1 MSVIDDIARAELSQV
16 GYTEQPAG
24 SNRTKYAAEL
34 DTVEHKTWS
43 RQGSP
48 WCGTFQD
55 WAFRQQGAL
64 AALPVSN
71 FYTPSAAA
79 WYKRNG
85 RWTRTAP
92 RVGDLAY
99 RATGGGHVGFVREVK
114 GGMVLTSEGN
124 TSPTNVG
131 DPYDGGTVAAHWRSI
146 AWWDDGYGQP
156 EYELVQPAH
165 TPQGV
170 PIVSATFI
178 QFQAPG
184 APAPHP
190 AVFVSADTAIL
201 TWVKTPE
208 DLARKVVLSGWNKP
222 VHIVNSKADFD
233 IWGVLYGD
241 LPADWPPADFR

>member
-1 MSVIDDIARAELSQV
+1 MTIVDDIASAELSQV
-16 GYTEQPAG
+16 GYTESPAG

-34 DTVEHKTWS
+34 DAVEQKSWS
-43 RQGSP
+43 REGSP

-55 WAFRQQGAL
+55 WAFRRVGAL
-64 AALPVSN
+64 AALPISN

-79 WYKRNG
+79 WYRRNG
-85 RWTRTAP
+85 RWSRTNP
-92 RVGDLAY
+92 SIGDLAF
-99 RATGGGHVGFVREVK
+99 RATGGGHVGFVRAVG
-114 GGMVLTSEGN
+114 GGMVWTSEGN

-131 DPYDGGTVAAHWRSI
+131 DPYDGGAVAVHARPI

-156 EYELVQPAH
+156 EYELVQQVPVVGGA
-165 TPQGV
+165 

-184 APAPHP
+184 APPHP

-208 DLARKVVLSGWNKP
+208 ELARKVVLSGWNKP
-222 VHIVNSKADFD
+222 VHVVNSKADFD

-241 LPADWPPADFR
+241 LPADWPPANFR